1 MKFLVFSDSH
11 KYTNGMDK
19 AIEKH
24 KDITHII
31 HCGDVADDCEYLEM
45 IYGKTHSLC
54 FVCWNNDFFS
64 PYPVSRVFKYDGKT
78 VYITHGHKERV
89 KGSLDVLFATG
100 KKNAAN
106 ICIYGHT
113 HTQHY
118 EEKDGIIL
126 LNPGSIGYIKEEYAI
141 IDIKKDGIEVEM
153 CRI

>member
-31 HCGDVADDCEYLEM
+31 HCGDMADDCEYLEM
-45 IYGKTHSLC
+45 VYGRTHSLC
-54 FVCWNNDFFS
+54 FVCGNNDFFS
-64 PYPVSRVFKYDGKT
+64 HYPFSRIFKYNGKT

-89 KGSLDVLFATG
+89 KGSLDTLFVTG
-100 KKNAAN
+100 KKNNAD

-113 HTQHY
+113 HVQYY
-118 EEKDGIIL
+118 EKRDGIIL

-141 IDIKKDGIEVEM
+141 IDITKENIDVEL
-153 CRI
+153 CRV

>member
-31 HCGDVADDCEYLEM
+31 HCGDVAEDCEYLEM
-45 IYGKTHSLC
+45 IYGRTHSLC
-54 FVCWNNDFFS
+54 FVCGNNDFFS
-64 PYPVSRVFKYDGKT
+64 SYPLSRVFTYEGKS

-89 KGSLDVLFATG
+89 KGSLEALFVTG
-100 KKNAAN
+100 KKNMAD

-113 HTQHY
+113 HVQHC
-118 EEKDGIIL
+118 EDRDDIIL

-141 IDIKKDGIEVEM
+141 IDIKKDGIDIEL
-153 CRI
+153 CKL